1 MLKWF
6 SKTHLTAFTTT
17 FRNSP
22 LNLRACG
29 NPQNPRVETLLF
41 LRGHRP
47 RDLPNV
53 APVNHRQYRRVERDA
68 AVEREACACESAGE
82 ESEGTTRKC
91 GGSATAAAAD
101 RMTVEA
107 QRSWGRRTQ
116 GRVELASMCSSPD
129 GGAGEGGHRAEGV
142 GLTSMCPQERTHTDT
157 HKHAFLA
164 RTLKQADVGG
174 VR

>member
-129 GGAGEGGHRAEGV
+129 GGAGEGGAGYLREDARSRPQGDK
-142 GLTSMCPQERTHTDT
+142 TS
-157 HKHAFLA
+157 A
-164 RTLKQADVGG
+164 
-174 VR
+174 